1 MIEFQFDAPDAVHY
15 LQKVEDRVLRLAVR
29 HAVNKAL
36 RGSRKD
42 ADKDFLDRYGVGKN
56 SGRKPGIDEFLESK
70 KLRMADLKREK
81 SALILADSHPESLIH
96 YVLYNDNYFC
106 LSTTIIIPTR
116 DKI

>member
-29 HAVNKAL
+29 HAVNRAL

-70 KLRMADLKREK
+70 KLRMGGGSRR
-81 SALILADSHPESLIH
+81 
-96 YVLYNDNYFC
+96 
-106 LSTTIIIPTR
+106 TR
-116 DKI
+116 DRPAPRVQRGL